1 VLALWQANWVKA
13 HLEALGE
20 TCRIEIIRTTGDK
33 ITDVPLAKV
42 GTKGL
47 FTKEIEEALLDGR
60 VDLAVHSLKD
70 LPTVM
75 PAGLVVTAIPEREDP
90 RDALVGRHLAGI
102 PRKAVIGT
110 SSLRRSAQLRALRP
124 DLQVRDLRG
133 NLDTRLRKLDEGQYD
148 AIVLASAG
156 LRRLGWTT
164 RIAEAIDVDV
174 LCPAAGQGALAVET
188 RADGGHAA
196 RLCARLD
203 HAPTRAA
210 VTAERA
216 ALESL
221 GGGCQVPI
229 GAFAEIDNSRMFLRA
244 VVISPEGDTVVK
256 SHIEGS
262 SEDAVSLGRRL
273 GERLLASGASQILEQ
288 VYGKSL

>member
-1 VLALWQANWVKA
+1 
-13 HLEALGE
+13 
-20 TCRIEIIRTTGDK
+20 
-33 ITDVPLAKV
+33 
-42 GTKGL
+42 
-47 FTKEIEEALLDGR
+47 
-60 VDLAVHSLKD
+60 
-70 LPTVM
+70 
-75 PAGLVVTAIPEREDP
+75 
-90 RDALVGRHLAGI
+90 
-102 PRKAVIGT
+102 
-110 SSLRRSAQLRALRP
+110 
-124 DLQVRDLRG
+124 
-133 NLDTRLRKLDEGQYD
+133 
-148 AIVLASAG
+148 VLASAG